1 MTRESSLLR
10 VRHGFSQVRRLV
22 REYRIV
28 LFWLVADAF
37 RNFPWYVVV
46 IGICAFVG
54 ALMQGGALAGGV
66 YYVSLLEDDRVL
78 SWAGYEFSARDPNTL
93 TLVAIGL
100 ALVLGASALIT
111 FWGSYLTASLVSA
124 YHKLASSRMIEL
136 FGVTMPPEEDGR
148 APADVEGGLRQMQS
162 GAAQRTAKLLRFMAR
177 SLRSVVIAAYSIPI
191 LIWLDARMAGILAL
205 VGLAFTPLFYRD
217 NIQAAMSTLQQ
228 ARAAPRARRRFG
240 QLIRMARPWRYLTD
254 HQEAYVDHSLSIGG
268 LKKERDAFRKW
279 LVARARSELWVFLIL
294 AIGLAL
300 VLFIMG
306 REALAGELNWAV
318 LIGFVIFL
326 RFAMT
331 SMADIMRT
339 LARFSRFFP
348 FTSRYYAVV
357 EATRLPDE
365 PPGAPVTVAA
375 EPDGVVQEEVVDRE
389 EDGEA
394 PSMRL
399 GPGQRLAMYTPYP
412 VDRFHFPYAVG
423 PVLQAEGG
431 IRIPPRNCAFL
442 GREGLFR
449 ESGSMRQVLRL
460 SEGITW
466 PDLEAVLAED
476 TAEQVRSELGTD
488 PDAPHD
494 AGTWQRLPPATR
506 TELTL
511 TTAAW
516 LNARILVT
524 GRRTLNQL
532 PADRVAGMLERLS
545 HLVLVVKYHPKRLG
559 REASPA
565 FDEPYACVMAQG
577 GNLAA
582 LGESAWIRDNAD
594 RIRRYLAEDQRRT
607 ARNRARGTDGDADG
621 EEEDDGVL

>member
-22 REYRIV
+22 REYRTV

-37 RNFPWYVVV
+37 RNFPWYVVL
-46 IGICAFVG
+46 IGSCAFVG

-66 YYVSLLEDDRVL
+66 YYVALLEDDRVL
-78 SWAGYEFSARDPNTL
+78 SLAGYEFSARDPNTL
-93 TLVAIGL
+93 TLVAVGL
-100 ALVLGASALIT
+100 ALVLGASAVIT
-111 FWGSYLTASLVSA
+111 FWGSYLTASLVAA
-124 YHKLASSRMIEL
+124 YHKLASGRMIEL
-136 FGVTMPPEEDGR
+136 FGVTMPPEDDGR
-148 APADVEGGLRQMQS
+148 APGDVEGGLRQIQS

-177 SLRSVVIAAYSIPI
+177 SLRSLVIAAYSIPI

-240 QLIRMARPWRYLTD
+240 QLLRMARPWRYLTD

-300 VLFIMG
+300 VLYIMG

-365 PPGAPVTVAA
+365 PAGAPVTVAA

-389 EDGEA
+389 QDGEA

-399 GPGQRLAMYTPYP
+399 RPGQRLAMFTPYP

-442 GREGLFR
+442 SRVGLFR
-449 ESGSMRQVLRL
+449 QSGSMRQVLRL
-460 SEGITW
+460 PESVAW
-466 PDLEAVLAED
+466 SDLEAVLAPE
-476 TAEQVRSELGTD
+476 TAAEVRAQLGTELD
-488 PDAPHD
+488 TIHDAPVWERLSD
-494 AGTWQRLPPATR
+494 AMR
-506 TELTL
+506 TELSL
-511 TTAAW
+511 AAAAW

-524 GRRTLNQL
+524 GRRTLNRV
-532 PADRVAGMLERLS
+532 PAKRRSMLLERLS
-545 HLVLVVKYHPKRLG
+545 HLVLVVKYHPRHLG
-559 REASPA
+559 RQNRPA
-565 FDEPYACVMAQG
+565 FTEPYSCVMAEG

-582 LGESAWIRDNAD
+582 LGETDWIRENAD
-594 RIRRYLAEDQRRT
+594 RIRRHMDEDQRRVGRKS
-607 ARNRARGTDGDADG
+607 AQDGDGDADG
-621 EEEDDGVL
+621 EEEDDGML